1 MVGTKGEGDILDKR
15 AVIVLKGELHRYT
28 TADDTAVE
36 LIEVE
41 FGLAEYGGS
50 TIADEAVEHV
60 VAFFGKEILD
70 TTIGLAPDGFYYLV
84 DGLDIEVR

>member
-15 AVIVLKGELHRYT
+15 AVIVLKGKLHRHT
-28 TADDTAVE
+28 TADDTAIE

-41 FGLAEYGGS
+41 FGLAEDGGS
-50 TIADEAVEHV
+50 AIADEAVEHV